1 MRQDASDEVSREATY
16 LLAMKKLT
24 MDTTDVHGF
33 YREPLREPSWARRG
47 SKAAVSGVG
56 DK

>member
-16 LLAMKKLT
+16 LLAMNKLT
-24 MDTTDVHGF
+24 MDTTGVHGL
-33 YREPLREPSWARRG
+33 YREPLREPLQDRGG

-56 DK
+56 DR